1 MRSAKDIA
9 ELDERIREAQYKLD
23 SLRRQRERWMQER
36 NNFKKML
43 YRNRKR
49 KQQEAK
55 NALQVS

>member
-9 ELDERIREAQYKLD
+9 ELDERIRKAQYHLN
-23 SLRRQRERWMQER
+23 SLKAQRERWMLER
-36 NNFKKML
+36 NNFKKIL